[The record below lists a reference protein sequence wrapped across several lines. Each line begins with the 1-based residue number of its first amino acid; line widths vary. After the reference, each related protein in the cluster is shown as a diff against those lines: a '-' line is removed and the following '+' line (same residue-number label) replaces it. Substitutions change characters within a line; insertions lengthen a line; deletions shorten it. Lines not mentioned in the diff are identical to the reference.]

1 MFAADPDFLD
11 IVVQCCFWSCT
22 LDENILSFGCVSL
35 WWSVVSLLTFWYIQY
50 TGKKTSQPVNLSKT
64 HKSSETIF
72 TFAVIYTLIFYPSML
87 LFLAGTTYI
96 FGKGGGLITFN
107 WPANERPSTR
117 TDRLTVGFSTSLKDG
132 ILVRIDSAS
141 GLGDYM
147 MLHIVRFY
155 YAFHWKKSIGNS
167 TAAVTHFNLVLILP
181 LTVFLDILV
190 FCMFPCIMDHLF
202 LILVKYGIKKLQTLC
217 FKTLKPGYAIYL

>member
-1 MFAADPDFLD
+1 MKT
-11 IVVQCCFWSCT
+11 SC
-22 LDENILSFGCVSL
+22 LCGWVSL
-35 WWSVVSLLTFWYIQY
+35 WWSVVSLLIFWYIQY
-50 TGKKTSQPVNLSKT
+50 IWKKPHSLSICQT
-64 HKSSETIF
+64 HTHLSSETKF
-72 TFAVIYTLIFYPSML
+72 TFEVVYTLIYSPSTL

-155 YAFHWKKSIGNS
+155 YAFHWKKSISNS
-167 TAAVTHFNLVLILP
+167 TAAVTHFHLILILP
-181 LTVFLDILV
+181 LTMFLDILV
-190 FCMFPCIMDHLF
+190 FCMFPWIMVWSYHF
-202 LILVKYGIKKLQTLC
+202 FWKKIKSKKIKKIEVRYI
-217 FKTLKPGYAIYL
+217 GHIRH